1 MKALYLS
8 RRESAASKLVAG
20 GSEMFYV
27 IFIVGLLMVCVA
39 ALEFCYM
46 MFLESV
52 VRQHKRRI
60 VELERENAE
69 LARQLET
76 LETLL
81 DDEEI
86 ETEDEAWPE
95 VVDEDN
101 RRF

>member
-1 MKALYLS
+1 
-8 RRESAASKLVAG
+8 
-20 GSEMFYV
+20 MFYV

-69 LARQLET
+69 LARQLDAM
-76 LETLL
+76 ETLL
-81 DDEEI
+81 DDEAT
-86 ETEDEAWPE
+86 ETEDETWPE
-95 VVDEDN
+95 LVDEDN
-101 RRF
+101 RCF